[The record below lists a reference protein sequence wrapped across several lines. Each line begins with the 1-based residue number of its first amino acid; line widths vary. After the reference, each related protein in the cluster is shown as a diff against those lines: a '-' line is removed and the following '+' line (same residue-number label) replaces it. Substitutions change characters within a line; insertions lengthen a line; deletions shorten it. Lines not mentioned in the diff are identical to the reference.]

1 MSADRALARWKHDG
15 VRVVPGDGE
24 AVAVN
29 LDIEPVDPPEGV
41 AGVDPSHPES
51 HSR

>member
-1 MSADRALARWKHDG
+1 MSADRAVARWKHDG

-29 LDIEPVDPPEGV
+29 LDIEPVETPEGV
-41 AGVDPSHPES
+41 TWVDPTHPEP